1 MNNFDKQVYRTVIG
15 VLRNGNKQTI
25 LVGSFMF
32 QVPLSVSDECIR
44 RFLRSFLARITK
56 KDENLKFPFFLR
68 EFPFWINHPRT

>member
-44 RFLRSFLARITK
+44 RFLRSFLVSVTK
-56 KDENLKFPFFLR
+56 KFEENMTFRFFERLPV
-68 EFPFWINHPRT
+68 FG